1 MQTGEMPSWNTIV
14 AEGNPAQ
21 SADNLDLKAYTVN
34 WTEQPLNESTVGY
47 TGSTTQISDATF
59 EYGFSGGQTTTAESR
74 GSITATSAN
83 IKSLTLQ
90 SLTYTSMTV
99 GGFPIYLE
107 GENILIGSGVTVEA
121 GKTLDLYNA
130 EGQTGTLTI
139 STNLISGEIPALKAD
154 HIAMHNVKALTLFA
168 NGSALK
174 SSDGSDNCTSVTYY
188 DGDTVMPYGQGWRQ
202 DNGASSATAVTEES
216 LALSNT
222 GKYVK
227 FYVATTD
234 AKATPAA
241 LSYDKGTGAGT
252 ISTVLT
258 APAVNGKIHGFMP
271 NGEAGIVELIDGN
284 TKTRLELTKD
294 YDWNVETHE
303 LSLLKSLLNGLE
315 RGSYTLRVYFYD
327 DNPADATTYSL
338 DIPLTITHAQVAS
351 GDLTLTPSG
360 NDLKLGRGKTMT
372 FRATPTGTTPAAYV
386 WTVNEEEVQAD
397 ATGSAYTLTV
407 SESETLGRQLLVTVT
422 SYADTAKLIQL
433 GTASATV
440 TVTPSATDIAISCKG
455 ETPSGDGNYI
465 LYHNTGSGTA
475 KTWDF
480 DAVVSLDNRDTS
492 DKEVTWGLWGAVMRT
507 TQVDPKTGV
516 LTIAP
521 NETGTGGILKLTAY
535 YTNADRSITSKEVT
549 IRLSTDAFVSYVA
562 GASAKGQIVGAVYGV
577 SQTAVAAGGQWI
589 PANNQVVVTAAPAE
603 GCAVKTWY
611 VNGVSVRDDAA
622 YTVDAE
628 CHTLT
633 FTTESMKQ
641 YAITADFTN
650 EDSYTV
656 TYSAGANGSLSATSG
671 GTALLS
677 GGTVVKGEDVVFT
690 AKPAADFRVD
700 HWTVDGKVYKTAS
713 GETYTEETLTLTA
726 LDADRTVT
734 VTFVGKEITIAFL
747 AAPTGGAAPKGSL
760 TLLVNGQKVAVEP
773 KKNTD
778 NSLSYTATV
787 HAMDDVVILASPASG
802 HLVDRWSAKD
812 GSGYQDIADSSGKVT
827 YAVEDIRS
835 GFDVKVGFVAIPKR
849 TVTVNANSYEN
860 GTGVVKNGAVT
871 VPMSGQERF
880 EVTQHDTLT
889 LLAVPDTGCYLY
901 QWRVSDG
908 AEYTQDGNVLT
919 LLDVTGDVTVDAD
932 FRRDVYEVTLETEGN
947 GSLTGHYELAIE
959 ESYTGALAE
968 GTTEVKGDAKIDFT
982 ISPNSGWILSS
993 LTVNGETVTAQWD
1006 ENAQAYHYTI
1016 PSLTENVTVK
1026 ATFTEAPLRHDV
1038 TAPESFADEGGTTS
1052 GTVAITHVP
1061 DGISGD
1067 ADNGDSTVEI
1077 AQGGA
1082 AVMTFCAEDGYIVDG
1097 MKLQNAVG
1105 TVLEEKNSR
1114 ADCNISLSLE
1124 GYAVQISNVDQ
1135 PLDFSEMESPFVK
1148 MEASMFNVG
1157 YSATGN
1163 GTLQVLAGDIQV
1175 LPGAQLP
1182 EGTELT
1188 IRAVPN
1194 EHCKV
1199 TSLTNGG
1206 TDLDSEKSGGTWT
1219 ADLTVDSNVDL
1230 TAAFAV
1236 AEHKV
1241 TVNVLGTGG
1250 GTVTIND
1257 TDYWS
1262 GTYYL
1267 EAGALLDIQAEANG
1281 NSTLSQKI
1289 ISGGAPV
1296 SGVDEDG
1303 GIKYLL
1309 NSDMQITVA
1318 FEAKTCV
1325 VTYNDPTNGTLTVLD
1340 GSGEKVVSDQS
1351 VPVGTTLIVLTVPDA
1366 HYQLD
1371 TLTAGGTP
1379 VTGNSYLVNA
1389 AKNNEIV
1396 CRFAVAEVPVTW
1408 TAEHGTVRVALP
1420 DGTLVSNGQ
1429 YVAVGSDLRITA
1441 TPSTDYSLKSLDV
1454 PDAVQNGDRYTV
1466 GSQPVAIKATFE
1478 YTGNTPA
1485 GPVGPVGPV
1494 GPSGGGGGG
1503 GLVSDSE
1510 YAVVIA
1516 SAGNGKVRV
1525 VANGKEIASGDMVKL
1540 GTKLTITAEP
1550 SGGDALREL
1559 KVNGVAFASGG
1570 TYEVYA
1576 NTEITAVFGEAGK
1589 GYPYYLDENGNRV
1602 FLGFSYDRNGD
1613 GTWTAD
1619 EYIAPAGKSILFAE
1633 NHRTFQDVTG
1643 HWAKPYIDFV
1653 TDREI
1658 FVGVADTL
1666 FDPDG
1671 DVTRAMFVTVVG
1683 RLYERSYGP
1692 LTTDGTH
1699 AFDDCDYAA
1708 YYGKYVDW
1716 AAKNGVVEGYGDRK
1730 FGPNDKITREQMA
1743 TMLQRFAVLLDVM
1756 PKDVDTVLEY
1766 TDRDSIAAWARSG
1779 ALYCQTEGLI
1789 QGVGEGRFAPQELAT
1804 RAQMATIMHNFI
1816 KVVLR

>member
-1 MQTGEMPSWNTIV
+1 
-14 AEGNPAQ
+14 
-21 SADNLDLKAYTVN
+21 
-34 WTEQPLNESTVGY
+34 
-47 TGSTTQISDATF
+47 
-59 EYGFSGGQTTTAESR
+59 
-74 GSITATSAN
+74 
-83 IKSLTLQ
+83 
-90 SLTYTSMTV
+90 
-99 GGFPIYLE
+99 
-107 GENILIGSGVTVEA
+107 
-121 GKTLDLYNA
+121 
-130 EGQTGTLTI
+130 
-139 STNLISGEIPALKAD
+139 
-154 HIAMHNVKALTLFA
+154 
-168 NGSALK
+168 
-174 SSDGSDNCTSVTYY
+174 
-188 DGDTVMPYGQGWRQ
+188 MPYGQGWRQ
-202 DNGASSATAVTEES
+202 DNGASSASAVTEES

-227 FYVATTD
+227 FYAATTD

-271 NGEAGIVELIDGN
+271 DDKAGIVELINGN
-284 TKTRLELTKD
+284 TKTQLELREN
-294 YDWNVETHE
+294 YDWNVKTHE
-303 LSLLKSLLNGLE
+303 LSLNKTWLNKLE
-315 RGSYTLRVYFYD
+315 RGSYTLRVYFFD
-327 DNPADATTYSL
+327 DDSSDATTYSL

-360 NDLKLGRGKTMT
+360 NDLKLGRGKTMA

-386 WTVNEEEVQAD
+386 WTVNGEEVQAD

-422 SYADTAKLIQL
+422 SYADTAKLTQL

-440 TVTPSATDIAISCKG
+440 TVTPSATDIAISCKL

-480 DAVVSLDNRDTS
+480 DAVVSLDNGEKKS
-492 DKEVTWGLWGAVMRT
+492 DADNVITWDLWGARLWT
-507 TQVDPKTGV
+507 TQVDSKTGV

-535 YTNADRSITSKEVT
+535 YTNEDRSIASREVT

-562 GASAKGQIVGAVYGV
+562 GTSAKGQISGAVYGV
-577 SQTAVAAGGQWI
+577 SQTAVAASGQWI

-611 VNGVSVRDDAA
+611 VNGVSVRDDEA

-628 CHTLT
+628 RHTLT

-690 AKPAADFRVD
+690 AKPAEDFRVD
-700 HWTVDGKVYKTAS
+700 HWTVDGAIYKTES
-713 GETYTEETLTLTA
+713 GETYTGTTLTLTA

-773 KKNTD
+773 AENPD

-835 GFDVKVGFVAIPKR
+835 GFDVKVGFVAIPKH

-947 GSLTGHYELAIE
+947 GSLTGHYELDIE
-959 ESYTGALAE
+959 KSYFGDLDV
-968 GTTEVKGDAKIDFT
+968 GKTEVKGDAKIDFT
-982 ISPNSGWILSS
+982 ITADSGWILSS
-993 LTVNGETVTAQWD
+993 LTVNDETVTAQWD
-1006 ENAQAYHYTI
+1006 ESARAYHYDI

-1026 ATFTEAPLRHDV
+1026 ATFTEALLRHDV

-1052 GTVAITHVP
+1052 GTVAIAHVP

-1067 ADNGDSTVEI
+1067 ENDSDSTVEI

-1082 AVMTFCAEDGYIVDG
+1082 ATMTFRAADGYAVDG
-1097 MKLQNAVG
+1097 IALQNAVSA
-1105 TVLEEKNSR
+1105 VIDDHESDAEYNV
-1114 ADCNISLSLE
+1114 SLSGAE
-1124 GYAVQISNVDQ
+1124 YIVQISNVDKA
-1135 PLDFSEMESPFVK
+1135 LDFTDMASPFV
-1148 MEASMFNVG
+1148 ASETAQFCTVT
-1157 YSATGN
+1157 YPTDIEN
-1163 GTLQVLAGDIQV
+1163 GSLQVMAGNIQV

-1182 EGTELT
+1182 AETELT

-1206 TDLDSEKSGGTWT
+1206 TDLDSAKSGGTWT

-1241 TVNVLGTGG
+1241 TVNVLGTGS

-1257 TDYWS
+1257 TDYRS

-1267 EAGALLDIQAEANG
+1267 EADTLLDIQAAADA

-1289 ISGGAPV
+1289 ISGGQAT
-1296 SGVDEDG
+1296 SGVGEDG
-1303 GIKYLL
+1303 GIKHQLT
-1309 NSDMQITVA
+1309 SDMQITVV

-1325 VTYNDPTNGTLTVLD
+1325 VTYATPKNGTLTVLD
-1340 GSGEKVVSDQS
+1340 GSGEKVVSDQP
-1351 VPVGTTLIVLTVPDA
+1351 VPVGTTLIVLAVPDA

-1396 CRFAVAEVPVTW
+1396 CSFAVAEVPVTW

-1420 DGTLVSNGQ
+1420 DGTPVSNGQ

-1454 PDAVQNGDRYTV
+1454 TGAVQNGDRYTV

-1503 GLVSDSE
+1503 GGLVSDSE

-1516 SAGNGKVRV
+1516 STGNGKVRV

-1756 PKDVDTVLEY
+1756 PKDVDTMLEY